1 MNARDSVEHKFA
13 EVFVK
18 YDNELWRDT
27 VQTILNV
34 IHDTK
39 YYDNSDVFIPDTLF
53 PDRTDLVYFL
63 VVNQVAGADAAFR
76 DGQYVNDLSFYV
88 AEGKQPT
95 IGLWKTGMVAAD
107 WVCVDNFQLFYLGDG
122 DENRPDD
129 FVSNVE
135 DVISEGT
142 AEVVSTTWVTLDG
155 VKVNEPSQRGVYIRV
170 NKMSDGTLKTTKVL
184 VP

>member
-1 MNARDSVEHKFA
+1 M
-13 EVFVK
+13 
-18 YDNELWRDT
+18 
-27 VQTILNV
+27 NV
-34 IHDTK
+34 IHDTR
-39 YYDNSDVFIPDTLF
+39 YYDGGDVFIPDTLF

-63 VVNQVAGADAAFR
+63 VVNNVTGADAAFK
-76 DGQYVNDLSFYV
+76 DGKYVNDLSFYV
-88 AEGKQPT
+88 AEGKEPT
-95 IGLWKTGMVAAD
+95 IGLWKTGMVSND
-107 WVCVDNFQLFYLGDG
+107 WVCIDNFQLFYLGDG
-122 DENRPDD
+122 DTNRPDD

-155 VKVNEPSQRGVYIRV
+155 VKVNAPSQRGIYIRV